1 MVAKDEP
8 APEVPQADTDDEAF
22 NPMVSIAAD
31 VEAGVIHHEQMV
43 AEAGLTGTEAGGE
56 TTKKKYAGI
65 AKWQMRGYG
74 SKEEAYALG
83 TYTKGDE
90 CEHCGKVFQR
100 LYPKFLHYEAKGDT
114 RCSGKLKRP
123 ARQQGKTS
131 TVKIEDWV
139 KKVSEAMVLLEE
151 LNEPYN
157 FTAKDF
163 MSWLTTDDN
172 MRGKGMDIIVAL
184 DNKMFLKTAIKKGI
198 EEAPDVKMMGYAVL
212 PDGSKTEEYEVAES
226 ISFAR
231 WLDDKYGFRG
241 DDSSWSLLSK
251 KAREFD
257 IEIDLTD

>member
-1 MVAKDEP
+1 
-8 APEVPQADTDDEAF
+8 
-22 NPMVSIAAD
+22 
-31 VEAGVIHHEQMV
+31 VEAGVVHHEQTV
-43 AEAGLTGTEAGGE
+43 AEASSLTGTEAGGE

-163 MSWLTTDDN
+163 MSWLTTEDN
-172 MRGKGMDIIVAL
+172 MRGKGMDIIAAL

-198 EEAPDVKMMGYAVL
+198 EEAPDVK
-212 PDGSKTEEYEVAES
+212 
-226 ISFAR
+226 
-231 WLDDKYGFRG
+231 
-241 DDSSWSLLSK
+241 
-251 KAREFD
+251 
-257 IEIDLTD
+257 